1 MRGCGLAALACC
13 FSTIRICSHGGKT
26 RGFQRA
32 LYYAIVLPEPFQN
45 GTASISLVM
54 PVVRGNVRMHREMV
68 FPKGGTLV
76 LPPPPEGV
84 RTSQFWLTDE
94 TAYSGAQRQVYEG
107 IDRVF
112 WQRHC
117 VLQVVWSCRYWWRH
131 MHRLERLEVAFFFLF
146 VAIHA
151 RLRVELF
158 CDTTWHG
165 FLMLSC
171 DLSI

>member
-117 VLQVVWSCRYWWRH
+117 VSKWFGHAGTAGDICTDWNVWKLR
-131 MHRLERLEVAFFFLF
+131 FFLSF
-146 VAIHA
+146 CRNTRKIESRAI
-151 RLRVELF
+151 L
-158 CDTTWHG
+158 
-165 FLMLSC
+165 
-171 DLSI
+171 

>member
-117 VLQVVWSCRYWWRH
+117 VVESSPSGLVMPVLVATYAQIGTFGSC
-131 MHRLERLEVAFFFLF
+131 VFLS
-146 VAIHA
+146 
-151 RLRVELF
+151 F
-158 CDTTWHG
+158 CSNTRKIESRAV
-165 FLMLSC
+165 L
-171 DLSI
+171 